1 MINLNRLIRHFQ
13 RLQNHQ
19 LVVSRITLLLSI
31 TVLFFCRSIS
41 AYTSNCNDD
50 IWFIHF
56 VVVERSAMLLLLL
69 SVFKTVKKVS
79 WLIGE
84 LLFFFLAQ
92 DIIDRLF
99 FNVKEISTNDYIAIS
114 ILIIVAI
121 IKFKN
126 KQNDNTRTNKEIIQ
140 L

>member
-41 AYTSNCNDD
+41 AYTSNYNDD

-114 ILIIVAI
+114 ILIIIAI

>member
-1 MINLNRLIRHFQ
+1 MINLNWLIRHFQ

-19 LVVSRITLLLSI
+19 QVVSKITLLLTI
-31 TVLFFCRSIS
+31 AVLFFCRDIS

-56 VVVERSAMLLLLL
+56 VVFERLAMLLLLL
-69 SVFKTVKKVS
+69 SIFKTVKKIS
-79 WLIGE
+79 WIIGE
-84 LLFFFLAQ
+84 LLFLFLAQ

-99 FNVKEISTNDYIAIS
+99 FNIREMNINDYIAIG
-114 ILIIVAI
+114 ILIIIAI

>member
-1 MINLNRLIRHFQ
+1 
-13 RLQNHQ
+13 
-19 LVVSRITLLLSI
+19 
-31 TVLFFCRSIS
+31 
-41 AYTSNCNDD
+41 
-50 IWFIHF
+50 
-56 VVVERSAMLLLLL
+56 MLLLLL
-69 SVFKTVKKVS
+69 SVFKTVKDVS

-114 ILIIVAI
+114 ILIIIAI